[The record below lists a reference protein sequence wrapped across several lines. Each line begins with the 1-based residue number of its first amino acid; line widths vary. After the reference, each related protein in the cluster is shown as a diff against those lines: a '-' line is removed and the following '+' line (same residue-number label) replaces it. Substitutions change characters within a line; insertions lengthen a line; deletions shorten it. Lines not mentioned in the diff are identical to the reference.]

1 MLLPKPDPK
10 NLENGWSDGREV
22 QRLLEEKQEAL
33 SAMVRKVEGLATVEP
48 AQQAELESLLTEVEA
63 LDQALDAL
71 PT

>member
-1 MLLPKPDPK
+1 M
-10 NLENGWSDGREV
+10 
-22 QRLLEEKQEAL
+22 
-33 SAMVRKVEGLATVEP
+33 MRKMEGLATVEP